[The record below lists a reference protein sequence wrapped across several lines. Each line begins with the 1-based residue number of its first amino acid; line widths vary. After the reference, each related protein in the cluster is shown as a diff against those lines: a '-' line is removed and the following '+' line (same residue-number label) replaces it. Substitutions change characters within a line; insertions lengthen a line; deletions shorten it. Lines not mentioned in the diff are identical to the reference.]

1 MDTRLAHFSKITNI
15 DFGAMDLDAPIGE
28 LTTNGHQQSLDEF
41 KRKAGNRTL
50 RQTMSDYESTVTSVE
65 LVGTPDSVAERMA
78 EVMQEVGGDGFLFS
92 LPNVTRRLIA
102 EVTDGLVPALQRRGL
117 VRRGYEHA
125 QFRDNLLAF

>member
-1 MDTRLAHFSKITNI
+1 
-15 DFGAMDLDAPIGE
+15 
-28 LTTNGHQQSLDEF
+28 
-41 KRKAGNRTL
+41 
-50 RQTMSDYESTVTSVE
+50 MSDYESTVTSVE
-65 LVGTPDSVAERMA
+65 LVGTPDSVAGRMA

-102 EVTDGLVPALQRRGL
+102 EVTDGLVPALQKRKL